1 MVTAII
7 VIGVLASALTW
18 FAVTDFSGNK
28 RHRNEGRDEH

>member
-28 RHRNEGRDEH
+28 DHKDKH